1 MESPLDAVS
10 DVYGLIYENTSFI
23 FGHLAIYGLSVERK
37 TAGGKHARKH
47 GLFFSFPHVRF
58 SAACLVRVRP
68 SRSHSLPVPT
78 YY

>member
-47 GLFFSFPHVRF
+47 GLFFFFFFPMYDF
-58 SAACLVRVRP
+58 QQLV
-68 SRSHSLPVPT
+68 
-78 YY
+78 